1 MGREQ
6 IIFMYIGGTKQHG
19 KVQLVAQR
27 FIPRLV
33 ERLLIKSTK
42 WLWSVSS
49 ALALSISFPVTSSDN
64 VVQEEYQLLSSQ
76 YDEYYQEGKYEE
88 AFQISI
94 KQLSM
99 DSSDSI
105 AFLRLA
111 LSVKGSCHLVKPY
124 FSQFGSMNH
133 FREVTL
139 LARGVILKECSIEL

>member
-1 MGREQ
+1 
-6 IIFMYIGGTKQHG
+6 
-19 KVQLVAQR
+19 
-27 FIPRLV
+27 
-33 ERLLIKSTK
+33 
-42 WLWSVSS
+42 
-49 ALALSISFPVTSSDN
+49 
-64 VVQEEYQLLSSQ
+64 
-76 YDEYYQEGKYEE
+76 E

-99 DSSDSI
+99 DPSDSI

-111 LSVKGSCHLVKPY
+111 LSVKGSCHLVKSY

>member
-1 MGREQ
+1 M
-6 IIFMYIGGTKQHG
+6 
-19 KVQLVAQR
+19 
-27 FIPRLV
+27 

-49 ALALSISFPVTSSDN
+49 ALAFSISFPVTSSDN

-99 DSSDSI
+99 DPSDSI

-124 FSQFGSMNH
+124 FLQFGSMNH